1 MEFVLDADAVADLV
15 DQPEIAKLVVSRHE
29 AGTDRFVVATGVP
42 TDARTLAL
50 TTRLD
55 ADCDDRAT
63 AVARD
68 RGAVVV
74 TRDAEVRRE
83 AQDYGL
89 EVWHSRELLVHVV
102 ATS

>member
-1 MEFVLDADAVADLV
+1 VEFVLDAAAVADLV
-15 DQPEIAKLVVSRHE
+15 DQPEIAKLVVARHE

-42 TDARTLAL
+42 DDARTRAF
-50 TTRLD
+50 TARLD
-55 ADCDDRAT
+55 SDCDDTAT

-74 TRDAEVRRE
+74 TRDAEVRRL
-83 AQDYGL
+83 AQEHGV
-89 EVWHSRELLVHVV
+89 EVWHSRDLLVHVV

>member
-1 MEFVLDADAVADLV
+1 VEFVLDAAAVADLV
-15 DQPEIAKLVVSRHE
+15 DQPAIAKLVVARHE

-42 TDARTLAL
+42 TDARTREL

-55 ADCDDRAT
+55 TDNDDGAP

-68 RGAVVV
+68 LGAVVV
-74 TRDAEVRRE
+74 THDAEVRRQ
-83 AQDYGL
+83 ARAHGV
-89 EVWHSRELLVHVV
+89 EVWHSRDLLVHLV